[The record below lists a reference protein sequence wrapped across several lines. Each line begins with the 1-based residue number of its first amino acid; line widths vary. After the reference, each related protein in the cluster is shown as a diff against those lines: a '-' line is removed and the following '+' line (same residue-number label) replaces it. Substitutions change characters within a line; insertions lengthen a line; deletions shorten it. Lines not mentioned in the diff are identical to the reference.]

1 MQSIN
6 LDELKK
12 NDIAVLCGGIGTEVE
27 VSLDSGQAVYEALS
41 SFGLNVRKVV
51 LDGSEG
57 QVLNLGCDIAF
68 IALHGIFGE
77 DGTVQRLLERKRIPF
92 TGSSSQVSKLC
103 MDKNLSKIM
112 MQRMSVPVAPWVCV
126 DDISKVSD
134 EMNNSSIKLP
144 VVVKPN
150 TGGSSVG
157 VVIAKEEQEIGPAVE
172 SILQS
177 GDKAIIE
184 SYVDGTE
191 FTVGILDGNTLP
203 VIEMIPEE
211 EFYDYHAKYNADTTK
226 YLCPPQ
232 NLRTEIQAICS
243 DLTREIYRN
252 FKIRDLA
259 RVDYILGTNG
269 NLVTLEINTIPGFT
283 SHSLVPKAAKVR
295 GMQFNELC
303 LEILNM
309 AYLRR
314 V

>member
-12 NDIAVLCGGIGTEVE
+12 LDIAVLCGGIGTEVE
-27 VSLDSGQAVYEALS
+27 VSLDSGQSVYEALK
-41 SFGLNVRKVV
+41 SFELNVRKVV
-51 LDGSEG
+51 LDGSEE

-77 DGTVQRLLERKRIPF
+77 DGTVQRLLERNRISF

-112 MQRMSVPVAPWVCV
+112 MQRMAVPVAPWICIE
-126 DDISKVSD
+126 DINRVSE
-134 EMNNSSIKLP
+134 EMDNSNIKLP

-157 VVIAKEEQEIGPAVE
+157 VVIAKEEHQIYPAVE

-184 SYVDGTE
+184 CYVEGIE
-191 FTVGILDGNTLP
+191 FTVGILDGSILP
-203 VIEMIPEE
+203 IIEMEPAE
-211 EFYDYHAKYNADTTK
+211 EFYDYHAKYNAETTQ

-232 NLRTEIQAICS
+232 NIRTDIQAICS
-243 DLTREIYRN
+243 DLTREIYSN

-259 RVDYILGTNG
+259 RVDYILGSNG
-269 NLVTLEINTIPGFT
+269 NLVALEINTIPGFT

-295 GMQFNELC
+295 GLEFNELC